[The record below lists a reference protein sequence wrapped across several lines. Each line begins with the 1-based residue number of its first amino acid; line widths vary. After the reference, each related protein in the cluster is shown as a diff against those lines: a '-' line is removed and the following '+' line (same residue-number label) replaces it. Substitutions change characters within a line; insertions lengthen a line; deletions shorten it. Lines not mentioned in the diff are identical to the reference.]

1 MWRLYNDGGP
11 RLHVAHLDH
20 QFRGAQSADE
30 ARFVAATAAAWNIP
44 ATIEQHNLPVHIA
57 ATGEN
62 KQAAARAVRYAFLA
76 RVATATHAAAVAVAH
91 QADDQAETVLLHLLR
106 GAGAAGLRGMRAW
119 CRGPSGNGCLPIPP
133 TRRYWCGPSLTTN
146 RAEIEAYCAEHSLA
160 PRHDPTNT
168 DPHYTRSRI
177 RTELLPLLASYN
189 PQIIDALN
197 RTAQVAADDYNYIQ
211 SQLDT
216 VWTELASVGSGAV
229 RFVLAVWQQLSPT
242 LQRYAL
248 RRAAALLLENEL
260 PSYEQ
265 IEAGRTAAQ
274 RGTGFQ
280 QTLGLNLLLRV
291 EHGSLLLRR
300 TDTPAAL
307 AVPAAV
313 PQLEAAEL
321 PLPSSGRLPIGAT
334 WWVEVAT
341 DTPPALPASSRWSV
355 ILDKDTL
362 DESLML
368 RWRRAGDCFRPV
380 GGRGSR
386 RLQDFFID
394 QKIPQTLRAAW
405 PILATAHHIV
415 WVAGL
420 RPDERFVP
428 GPTTRHTLRVT
439 FYQHQAAQQLAS
451 QAGREGTMHNDI
463 ERILLHQDEITQRI
477 VELGT
482 QIARDYS
489 AEDDL
494 LLVGVLK
501 GCMMFMV
508 NLAIAIDLPLAMDF
522 IAISSYGQST
532 ESSGV
537 VRLIKDLDTDIT
549 GRHVLIVEDI
559 IDSGL
564 TLDYLRSQL
573 LRRNPASLRICALLN
588 KPERRQAD
596 VQVDFIGF
604 DIPNE
609 FVVGYGLDYAE
620 RYRNLPYIGVLKPD
634 VYTRI
639 HLEIGGYVA
648 GLMYDMKRVLLRLC
662 NLHHLAAR
670 ISFWYNEQ

>member
-1 MWRLYNDGGP
+1 
-11 RLHVAHLDH
+11 
-20 QFRGAQSADE
+20 
-30 ARFVAATAAAWNIP
+30 
-44 ATIEQHNLPVHIA
+44 
-57 ATGEN
+57 
-62 KQAAARAVRYAFLA
+62 
-76 RVATATHAAAVAVAH
+76 
-91 QADDQAETVLLHLLR
+91 
-106 GAGAAGLRGMRAW
+106 
-119 CRGPSGNGCLPIPP
+119 
-133 TRRYWCGPSLTTN
+133 
-146 RAEIEAYCAEHSLA
+146 
-160 PRHDPTNT
+160 
-168 DPHYTRSRI
+168 
-177 RTELLPLLASYN
+177 
-189 PQIIDALN
+189 
-197 RTAQVAADDYNYIQ
+197 
-211 SQLDT
+211 
-216 VWTELASVGSGAV
+216 
-229 RFVLAVWQQLSPT
+229 
-242 LQRYAL
+242 
-248 RRAAALLLENEL
+248 
-260 PSYEQ
+260 
-265 IEAGRTAAQ
+265 
-274 RGTGFQ
+274 
-280 QTLGLNLLLRV
+280 
-291 EHGSLLLRR
+291 
-300 TDTPAAL
+300 
-307 AVPAAV
+307 
-313 PQLEAAEL
+313 
-321 PLPSSGRLPIGAT
+321 
-334 WWVEVAT
+334 
-341 DTPPALPASSRWSV
+341 
-355 ILDKDTL
+355 
-362 DESLML
+362 ML

-634 VYTRI
+634 VYTRTT
-639 HLEIGGYVA
+639 
-648 GLMYDMKRVLLRLC
+648 
-662 NLHHLAAR
+662 
-670 ISFWYNEQ
+670 